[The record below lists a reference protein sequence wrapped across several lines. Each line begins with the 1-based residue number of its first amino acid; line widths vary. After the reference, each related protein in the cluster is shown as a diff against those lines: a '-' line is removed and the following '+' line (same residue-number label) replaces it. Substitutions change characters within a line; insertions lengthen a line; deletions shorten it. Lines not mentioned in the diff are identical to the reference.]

1 MEFEDILGVIYVTA
15 WSISMYPP
23 LYISWKRKSAR
34 AISPDFVLLNL
45 TGYFYLVCSLTL
57 QMYKWIPHLQSNIER
72 PKLTGFDYCYC
83 LHGFILTVLIASQ
96 LFMSRSVW
104 RFPDT
109 HQFRMKPVYKK
120 VLLLSIFLF
129 GVLTLQFT
137 YHNMQSG
144 WDNERTLAYC
154 NNLFLLKISMSLIKY
169 IPQVLHNFER
179 KSMQG
184 FAISGVFLDMT
195 GGIASIVQLIFQ
207 ILKESE
213 INLSILISNFGK
225 IGLAMVTLIF
235 NTIFI
240 SQWLLYEKKV

>member
-1 MEFEDILGVIYVTA
+1 
-15 WSISMYPP
+15 
-23 LYISWKRKSAR
+23 
-34 AISPDFVLLNL
+34 
-45 TGYFYLVCSLTL
+45 
-57 QMYKWIPHLQSNIER
+57 
-72 PKLTGFDYCYC
+72 
-83 LHGFILTVLIASQ
+83 
-96 LFMSRSVW
+96 
-104 RFPDT
+104 
-109 HQFRMKPVYKK
+109 
-120 VLLLSIFLF
+120 
-129 GVLTLQFT
+129 
-137 YHNMQSG
+137 
-144 WDNERTLAYC
+144 
-154 NNLFLLKISMSLIKY
+154 MSLIKY